1 MSTTVEKPKATR
13 THVNFSKVNVEVE
26 GKRFTLSLTKKGLVV
41 RRWHSRNPKVLSFSA
56 LVDMTIDQGQLL

>member
-1 MSTTVEKPKATR
+1 MTTPTEPTKAKR
-13 THVNFSKVNVEVE
+13 NHVNFSKVNVEVE

-56 LVDMTIDQGQLL
+56 LVDMTIDQRQLL